1 MDESPY
7 CWAAWSMLVLVVV
20 VCVQGGGCPLSG
32 ARRRVGPASSIPPP
46 HHHLHSD
53 TLCIST
59 WGHGHII
66 GAVLQIILKLS
77 LKYPIY
83 PLKLKLLSFLP
94 HCSKSNPS
102 TGELSHLQFGAMQ
115 RCIIIFVIRSAKTI
129 VNISSYL
136 ICLI

>member
-32 ARRRVGPASSIPPP
+32 ARRRVGQLPPSLRRTTISTP
-46 HHHLHSD
+46 

-77 LKYPIY
+77 LKYPISS
-83 PLKLKLLSFLP
+83 KTKAFELP
-94 HCSKSNPS
+94 SSLQQIQSIHGRIIPS
-102 TGELSHLQFGAMQ
+102 SIWCDAEMH
-115 RCIIIFVIRSAKTI
+115 
-129 VNISSYL
+129 NY
-136 ICLI
+136 ICH